1 VTRLLAS
8 ATLPSPVT
16 AILRTISGLRI
27 EAAED
32 VGQLSGVPDR
42 GRESGMGTGYSL
54 MLISVGPGSP
64 RPRVLMAPGT
74 HCSNNW

>member
-1 VTRLLAS
+1 MTRLLAS

-54 MLISVGPGSP
+54 MLISVRPGITTASG
-64 RPRVLMAPGT
+64 LDDSGDALIT
-74 HCSNNW
+74 

>member
-1 VTRLLAS
+1 MTRLLAS

-54 MLISVGPGSP
+54 MLISVWSGITTASGLDGSGDA
-64 RPRVLMAPGT
+64 LIT
-74 HCSNNW
+74 

>member
-1 VTRLLAS
+1 MTRLLAS

-54 MLISVGPGSP
+54 MLISVWPGITTASGLDG
-64 RPRVLMAPGT
+64 VGDALIT
-74 HCSNNW
+74 